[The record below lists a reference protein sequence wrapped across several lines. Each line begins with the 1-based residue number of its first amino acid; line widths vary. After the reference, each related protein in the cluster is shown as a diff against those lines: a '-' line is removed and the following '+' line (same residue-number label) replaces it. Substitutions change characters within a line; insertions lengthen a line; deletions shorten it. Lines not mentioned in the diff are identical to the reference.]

1 MTITNGDVRSLPTV
15 LSLRGTGLCLD
26 GGRVDE
32 VDIVFFAP
40 PTTDPLSFRA
50 REDRDEASAR
60 LDRTLRYIDEVGRV
74 VARAWVTAA
83 DS

>member
-15 LSLRGTGLCLD
+15 LSLRGTGLCLA

-32 VDIVFFAP
+32 VDLVFFAP
-40 PTTDPLSFRA
+40 PVTGPLSFRA

-60 LDRTLRYIDEVGRV
+60 LDRTLRYLDEVGRSSPV
-74 VARAWVTAA
+74 PG
-83 DS
+83 